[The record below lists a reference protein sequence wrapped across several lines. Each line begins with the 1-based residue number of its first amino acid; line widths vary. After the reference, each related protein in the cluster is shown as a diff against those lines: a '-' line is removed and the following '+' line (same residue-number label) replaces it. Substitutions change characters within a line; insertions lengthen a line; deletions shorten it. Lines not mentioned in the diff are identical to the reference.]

1 MGYVRQTGEDD
12 AMSGIDVQ
20 FARLSM
26 LTKIDRPKWERIIAA
41 PSDIQTLELQNY
53 QDQDWTDP
61 GTPAGQEVLSI
72 LALIGTVGGNVSGTA
87 GAIHAL
93 GNL

>member
-1 MGYVRQTGEDD
+1 
-12 AMSGIDVQ
+12 MSGIDEQ
-20 FARLSM
+20 FARLSV

-53 QDQDWTDP
+53 ADQDWADP
-61 GTPAGQEVLSI
+61 GTPAGVEVLAI

>member
-1 MGYVRQTGEDD
+1 
-12 AMSGIDVQ
+12 MSGLDMQ
-20 FARLSM
+20 FARLTM

-61 GTPAGQEVLSI
+61 GTPVGQEVLSI
-72 LALIGTVGGNVSGTA
+72 LALIGSVGGNVSGAA
-87 GAIHAL
+87 GAAKAL
-93 GNL
+93 GSL

>member
-1 MGYVRQTGEDD
+1 M
-12 AMSGIDVQ
+12 Q
-20 FARLSM
+20 FARLVL

-53 QDQDWTDP
+53 ADQDWTDP

-72 LALIGTVGGNVSGTA
+72 LALIGSVGGNVSGAA
-87 GAIHAL
+87 GAAKAL
-93 GNL
+93 GSL